1 MDLLDIARG
10 PVLCDSKVHLL
21 IHLPYNACMA
31 AGSVLTEQPL
41 FS

>member
-41 FS
+41 LS

>member
-21 IHLPYNACMA
+21 IHLPYDARMA

-41 FS
+41 LS

>member
-1 MDLLDIARG
+1 MDLLDIAHG

-31 AGSVLTEQPL
+31 SGSVLTEQPL
-41 FS
+41 LS

>member
-10 PVLCDSKVHLL
+10 SVLCDSKVHLL

-41 FS
+41 LS